1 MLRIPL
7 TSLVALLCTLSI
19 ALTWRTRYG
28 FQTCAAYSRC
38 GRTNVVN
45 SSLNVVAFHECSL
58 EGAQRDVSLVDAAA
72 DMRVP
77 LEVAGE
83 GQAKVLLDA

>member
-1 MLRIPL
+1 M
-7 TSLVALLCTLSI
+7 
-19 ALTWRTRYG
+19 
-28 FQTCAAYSRC
+28 
-38 GRTNVVN
+38 
-45 SSLNVVAFHECSL
+45 VAFHECSL
-58 EGAQRDVSLVDAAA
+58 EGAQRDVGLVDAAA